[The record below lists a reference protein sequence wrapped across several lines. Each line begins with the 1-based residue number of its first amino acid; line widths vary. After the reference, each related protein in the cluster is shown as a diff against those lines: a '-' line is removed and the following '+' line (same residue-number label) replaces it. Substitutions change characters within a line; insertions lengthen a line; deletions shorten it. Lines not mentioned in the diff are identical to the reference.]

1 MIRRVVTVLGLV
13 GLLVPFA
20 GCSTFPSGTPRWG
33 YAGPPPL
40 YHFHDDVSIEHQGD
54 TGPPAPW
61 ATGSNIPGSKRY
73 WWIPGS
79 PEWYTFQGPQGP
91 TGQPGP
97 AGPQGA
103 AGLHGPAGV
112 PGEPGVPGAA
122 GAAGTGG
129 LQGAPGTLAGATR

>member
-1 MIRRVVTVLGLV
+1 MMRRVVIVLALAS
-13 GLLVPFA
+13 LLVPFA

-91 TGQPGP
+91 TGKPGP
-97 AGPQGA
+97 AGPQGP
-103 AGLHGPAGV
+103 AGAQGPAGV
-112 PGEPGVPGAA
+112 AGTPGPAGATGPA
-122 GAAGTGG
+122 GAAG
-129 LQGAPGTLAGATR
+129 LQGAPGVLAGGTR